1 MQLRPSDIASFGY
14 CPYLYWRRGTAQVV
28 PPLSTFEDT
37 VRRSILAAEMKA
49 LKNGTHVTSRS
60 LGNAWER
67 TWWTAAAAAG
77 IEFAEA
83 EKISLRAAFKFSDYC
98 KYDISS
104 SLFATIGA
112 TVPFQVKLPHA
123 VLAGEIDMIKLPI
136 DDSDKR
142 VTLID
147 FGRKGVTRTQLA
159 SDLAVLSTVY
169 AFQELGREITYMCVD
184 LSDGTEKLK
193 IVSSSFDRESIKE
206 TERTIQ
212 YLAEGIYRGVNY
224 KSGWMCGECTK
235 CASKF

>member
-37 VRRSILAAEMKA
+37 VRKAVLAAEMKA
-49 LKNGTHVTSRS
+49 LKNGTHVTPRS
-60 LGNAWER
+60 LGSAWDKI
-67 TWWTAAAAAG
+67 WWTAAAAAK
-77 IEFAEA
+77 IPFVAA
-83 EKISLRAAFKFSDYC
+83 EKMSLGASFKFSDYC

-104 SLFATIGA
+104 SLFATIG
-112 TVPFQVKLPHA
+112 TEVPFQVKLPHA

-136 DDSDKR
+136 DDSDRR

-147 FGRKGVTRTQLA
+147 FGRKDVTRTQLA
-159 SDLAVLSTVY
+159 NDLAVLSVVY
-169 AFQELGREITYMCVD
+169 AFRELNREITYMCVD
-184 LSDGTEKLK
+184 LSEGIEKLK
-193 IVSSSFDRESIKE
+193 IVSSSFDKESIKE

-212 YLAEGIYRGVNY
+212 HLSEGMYRGVNY

-235 CASKF
+235 CDSK